1 MRAVLSGTAPCEQQ
15 QAALG
20 AARGVRGES
29 QNRRPSRVGRDLQG
43 RYRVQPLAPRWTTK
57 NRNAM
62 AESGVPMLPEL
73 RLRWA
78 VLSAMRSCAMPT
90 ALWGR
95 TIQPQPGWL
104 GRDPRAPQ
112 PLPCCR
118 LVVASASGPRW
129 DTWPWVGFVLGSLW
143 LYFLYLKLFFP
154 QSHEMCSGFCGD
166 YSGKPFW
173 LQGCIT
179 LHMLSLCRLDTGPQA
194 MGINEVSALPC
205 LSLGFLPAPGSL
217 LLGGSSHFSG

>member
-1 MRAVLSGTAPCEQQ
+1 MGDHSSAAGWGPLGGGGARAKCEGMSAVLSGTAPCEQQ

-43 RYRVQPLAPRWTTK
+43 SYRVQPLAPRWTTE

-129 DTWPWVGFVLGSLW
+129 DAWPWVGFVLGSLW
-143 LYFLYLKLFFP
+143 LYFL
-154 QSHEMCSGFCGD
+154 
-166 YSGKPFW
+166 
-173 LQGCIT
+173 
-179 LHMLSLCRLDTGPQA
+179 
-194 MGINEVSALPC
+194 
-205 LSLGFLPAPGSL
+205 
-217 LLGGSSHFSG
+217 